1 MNESTDRIV
10 FRVASATRVGGGHV
24 SRCLAVAR
32 ALGDAVPALFVLD
45 PGADAAAARCA
56 EAGVEISFGPL
67 DVASG
72 VRACVLDGYE
82 FTPTDIAYFASIA
95 PLAVF
100 DDFGSPP
107 AGASLAINATPGLSG
122 NCQGGVPALL
132 GTRYAAIDAR
142 FAALAEWPPAAAV
155 RNVLVTLGRTE
166 AHAEARRA
174 LEALE
179 SARNH
184 EFDPEVT
191 LVLPGADTMPEGL
204 RQIVERPSQRI
215 TVIESVSDMAA
226 ALAEVDLVVGAGGV
240 SLLERMAAGVPSVS
254 VVLADNQR
262 AYIAGAAALGAT
274 RACEL
279 DDDSATGEDL
289 EEAIWRVARDPDLRA
304 EMVRAGRQAVDGLG
318 ANRIADAL
326 LGMAEFAGQWVG
338 GIHDGRAGAAL
349 GSGQGKGE

>member
-1 MNESTDRIV
+1 M
-10 FRVASATRVGGGHV
+10 
-24 SRCLAVAR
+24 
-32 ALGDAVPALFVLD
+32 
-45 PGADAAAARCA
+45 
-56 EAGVEISFGPL
+56 
-67 DVASG
+67 
-72 VRACVLDGYE
+72 
-82 FTPTDIAYFASIA
+82 
-95 PLAVF
+95 
-100 DDFGSPP
+100 
-107 AGASLAINATPGLSG
+107 
-122 NCQGGVPALL
+122 L

>member
-184 EFDPEVT
+184 EFD
-191 LVLPGADTMPEGL
+191 TMPEGL